1 MKRLF
6 ITEKASVG
14 RALSNVLAGE
24 KQKEENH
31 IRCGDDVVAW
41 ASGHLLELFEPQDYD
56 EVYSKWQLDTLP
68 IIPKEWKL
76 KEISR
81 TKHLLQNIGKLLKQ
95 ADSVVHGGDG
105 DREGQLLVDEIL
117 EYFDW
122 KGPTQR
128 LLINDVNPDAIRK
141 ALKAM
146 RDNAD
151 YRGEFFAGRARSRAD
166 YVAGINLT
174 RYCTIHFENAGYEA
188 GNMFSVGRVQT
199 PTLGLV
205 VRRDREIA
213 HFVSKPYYELH
224 AMLTLTAGNR
234 KISGRWISGEKE
246 TPFLDEEGRLIDGAF
261 CEKLEAKLIG
271 ATGTILDVDKKMR
284 KQAPPLPYN
293 LAQLQMDA
301 GKKYDIT
308 DTLSHAQKLYE
319 RGYVTYPRSYCRYI
333 PEGHHAEAPKILQ
346 AIEAGCSDLHTTLK
360 AADATRKSP
369 AWDDSRV
376 TEHHA
381 ILPTTKV
388 PLENALS
395 EKERKIYDLI
405 CTRYVL
411 QFLPDHEYR
420 ETTVEFEAAGERFK
434 TSGRE
439 VVALGWK
446 GAAHCEDDEDKAVTD
461 APPFPTVVV
470 GESGPVVPRV
480 EERKT
485 TPPKQ
490 FTYDAL
496 IFAMN
501 SIYLYVEDTKIRRQL
516 KELDGIGT
524 SATQEHIVSVLFE
537 RGYIEKRKK
546 GRGPAQIFSTPA
558 GQILIDTLNAGKASM
573 LVKPELTAIWE
584 QKMTQIEKG
593 ELDLE
598 TFVSEVAAMVGEIV
612 KAPLVVPEMPELPRR
627 KKCPTEGCDG
637 YLIRKTGAYG
647 PFFFCPACKH
657 VYREREGEPAPTSA
671 GSEVIEA
678 DCPLGCGK
686 KARRFD
692 GKYGH
697 FWKCFCSPNVKFK
710 DVDGKPAVPEERA
723 PSVSAKCPVKRCKGT
738 AVQYRAKADGRLF
751 WKCETCKNFFDDADG
766 KPVVRESRRESKKQK
781 IV

>member
-1 MKRLF
+1 MNRLF

-14 RALSNVLAGE
+14 RALSNVLPGE

-56 EVYSKWQLDTLP
+56 EVYTKWQLDTLP

-81 TKHLLQNIGKLLKQ
+81 TKNLLRNIEKLLKQ
-95 ADSVVHGGDG
+95 GELVVHAADI

-128 LLINDVNPDAIRK
+128 LRINDVNPDAIRK
-141 ALKAM
+141 ALKEM
-146 RDNAD
+146 RNNAD
-151 YRGEFFAGRARSRAD
+151 YRGEFLAGRARSRVDWASG
-166 YVAGINLT
+166 VNLT
-174 RYCTIHFENAGYEA
+174 RWCTVHFENAGYEA

-213 HFVSKPYYELH
+213 NFASKPYYELH
-224 AMLTLTAGNR
+224 ATLTLTGGNR
-234 KISGRWISGEKE
+234 KISGRWVPGESE
-246 TPFLDEEGRLIDGAF
+246 NPFLDEEGRLMGGAI
-261 CEKLEAKLIG
+261 CEALEEKLID
-271 ATGTILDVDKKMR
+271 ATGTILGVDKKMR

-293 LAQLQMDA
+293 LAQLQIDA
-301 GKKYDIT
+301 SKKCDIT

-319 RGYVTYPRSYCRYI
+319 LGYVTYPRANCRYI
-333 PEGHHAEAPKILQ
+333 PEGHHTEAPKILQ
-346 AIEAGCSDLHTTLK
+346 AIEAGCPDLRAILK
-360 AADATRKSP
+360 VADATRKSP
-369 AWDDSRV
+369 AWDDSQIK
-376 TEHHA
+376 EHHA
-381 ILPTTKV
+381 ILPTAKV

-405 CTRYVL
+405 CTRYAL

-420 ETTVEFEAAGERFK
+420 ETTVEFEAVGERFR

-439 VVALGWK
+439 LVALGWK
-446 GAAHCEDDEDKAVTD
+446 GVAHCEDDEEKALTG
-461 APPFPTVVV
+461 ALSFPTVFV

-485 TPPKQ
+485 APPRR

-496 IFAMN
+496 IAAMN
-501 SIYLYVEDTKIRRQL
+501 SIYLFVKDPEIRKQL

-524 SATQEHIVSVLFE
+524 CATQEHIVNVLFE

-546 GRGPAQIFSTPA
+546 GPGPAQIFSTSA
-558 GQILIDTLNAGKASM
+558 GQTLIEILNAGKASV

-584 QKMTQIEKG
+584 QKMTKIEKG
-593 ELDLE
+593 ELELDA
-598 TFVSEVAAMVGEIV
+598 FVSEVTAMVGEIV
-612 KAPLVVPEMPELPRR
+612 KAPLIVPEVPGLRR
-627 KKCPTEGCDG
+627 KRCLSEGCDG
-637 YLIRKTGAYG
+637 YLVRKTGAYG
-647 PFFFCPACKH
+647 PFFFCSTCKH
-657 VYREREGEPAPTSA
+657 VFRERDGEPVPIS
-671 GSEVIEA
+671 SRPEVIEE

-686 KARRFD
+686 RARRFD
-692 GKYGH
+692 GKYGP

-710 DVDGKPAVPEERA
+710 DVDGKPALPEERV
-723 PSVSAKCPVKRCKGT
+723 PSVSAKCPVKKCKGT

-751 WKCETCKNFFDDADG
+751 GKCETCKNFFYDADG
-766 KPVVRESRRESKKQK
+766 KPVVWESRMKS
-781 IV
+781 IFTI